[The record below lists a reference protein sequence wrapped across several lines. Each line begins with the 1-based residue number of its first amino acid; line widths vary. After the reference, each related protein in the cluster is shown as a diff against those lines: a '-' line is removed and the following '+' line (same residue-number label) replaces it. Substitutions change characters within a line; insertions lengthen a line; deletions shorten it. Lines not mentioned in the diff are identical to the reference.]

1 MQKVVKFRNWISLS
15 ETFEWV
21 DSLME
26 TIKLFLFA
34 FVILSIPFWFTGLEN
49 DFNESENKSGRNN
62 LKIRETKTI
71 KFFSKNSSI
80 LLQMLFTQI
89 GQ

>member
-26 TIKLFLFA
+26 TIKLFFYLLSSSSQYHSSLLDWKM
-34 FVILSIPFWFTGLEN
+34 ILMKRKTN
-49 DFNESENKSGRNN
+49 QV
-62 LKIRETKTI
+62 ETI
-71 KFFSKNSSI
+71 
-80 LLQMLFTQI
+80 
-89 GQ
+89 